1 MFFSP
6 DGGKTVLISTSSLEI
21 PGPVLKLDTKP
32 FVYPNAP
39 TNQKYTLV
47 DCKHNYRF
55 VRFEQHRR
63 VDEAP
68 HTIYCCTICNH
79 LILKATN
86 SKDTNNSTNNVNDT
100 AATPSAPVVTP
111 QGSNHQENQQKH
123 QQLFAN
129 ATSARSLG
137 PELINNN
144 SSSIGE
150 ENTVIPV
157 TATSSGVRRTNYT
170 SNIGTYNQLH
180 SYDEDLDNDED
191 DDDDDRH
198 EDDYDID
205 D

>member
-32 FVYPNAP
+32 FVYPSAP

-86 SKDTNNSTNNVNDT
+86 SKDTSNSENTCTTV
-100 AATPSAPVVTP
+100 
-111 QGSNHQENQQKH
+111 GSNPVALPQSENQQKN
-123 QQLFAN
+123 QLLVN
-129 ATSARSLG
+129 TPSEESIQS
-137 PELINNN
+137 ELIDN
-144 SSSIGE
+144 SSIRE
-150 ENTVIPV
+150 ENTV
-157 TATSSGVRRTNYT
+157 TATTSAAVSVKNYT
-170 SNIGTYNQLH
+170 SIATSYNQLT
-180 SYDEDLDNDED
+180 SYDEDIDND
-191 DDDDDRH
+191 DDDDVQ
-198 EDDYDID
+198 EDDYDFD

>member
-32 FVYPNAP
+32 VVYPSAP

-86 SKDTNNSTNNVNDT
+86 SKDTCDSEKNVNIST
-100 AATPSAPVVTP
+100 SVASVPVETP
-111 QGSNHQENQQKH
+111 QGSNQQKIY
-123 QQLFAN
+123 QVP
-129 ATSARSLG
+129 SEKSLV
-137 PELINNN
+137 PELINN
-144 SSSIGE
+144 SSIRE
-150 ENTVIPV
+150 ENTAITTA
-157 TATSSGVRRTNYT
+157 TATSNRTYT
-170 SNIGTYNQLH
+170 NNITVYNQLH
-180 SYDEDLDNDED
+180 SYDEDIDNDED
-191 DDDDDRH
+191 DDDERH
-198 EDDYDID
+198 EDDYDFD

>member
-1 MFFSP
+1 MNIFFSP

-21 PGPVLKLDTKP
+21 PGPVLKFDTKP
-32 FVYPNAP
+32 FVYPSAP

-86 SKDTNNSTNNVNDT
+86 SKDTNNSANNVNNTT
-100 AATPSAPVVTP
+100 ATSSASVVTP
-111 QGSNHQENQQKH
+111 QGSNHQENQQSH

-129 ATSARSLG
+129 ATSAGSLE
-137 PELINNN
+137 PELIDN
-144 SSSIGE
+144 SSIGGK
-150 ENTVIPV
+150 NTLVPATA
-157 TATSSGVRRTNYT
+157 TATSSGIRRDYTN
-170 SNIGTYNQLH
+170 TYNQLR
-180 SYDEDLDNDED
+180 SYDEDIDDDD

>member
-32 FVYPNAP
+32 FVYPSAP

-86 SKDTNNSTNNVNDT
+86 SKDTSNSENTCTTV
-100 AATPSAPVVTP
+100 
-111 QGSNHQENQQKH
+111 GSNPVALPQSENQQKN
-123 QQLFAN
+123 QLLVN
-129 ATSARSLG
+129 TPSEGSIQS
-137 PELINNN
+137 ELIDN
-144 SSSIGE
+144 SSIRE
-150 ENTVIPV
+150 ENTV
-157 TATSSGVRRTNYT
+157 TATTTAAAVSVKNYT
-170 SNIGTYNQLH
+170 SIATSYNQLT
-180 SYDEDLDNDED
+180 SYDEDIDND
-191 DDDDDRH
+191 DDDDDH
-198 EDDYDID
+198 EDDYDFD